1 MRQYKREQKPKGM
14 DLEAFKQRLVE
25 ANRERYLSLVCAD
38 MAPTLDQKDV
48 KESEIRYLSATF
60 HFLCI

>member
-1 MRQYKREQKPKGM
+1 M

-38 MAPTLDQKDV
+38 MAPVLDQKDV
-48 KESEIRYLSATF
+48 KESEARYLSATF
-60 HFLCI
+60 HFLCT